1 VRLKVNGRYRDDIK
15 PQVFLDDTTRDRT
28 TVLLREADA
37 AYISP
42 ESGIQNAK
50 PEFDFLKL
58 GAVLPK
64 YADYFYF
71 CDLMKGQNI
80 SNITKK
86 FNVDLARSYYQS
98 IEPGMPVQV
107 NGTQYVI
114 YWFDISSITEKAYRA
129 EAEMTVSNDYRV
141 ESTLIYTT
149 NTTGGHDPEGSPHS
163 WYRATYWKTVA
174 QADGNIQDGSNVK
187 RITVSFGL
195 QVASVIYGVDADF
208 NYRGF
213 KVFGEFV
220 TNSNHYMFPDAVPGT
235 GYPEENISGQAPRMG
250 NRWSVQDKAY
260 YLVADK
266 QWKLF
271 GFSGEI
277 FKMGKFYLPYLDYF
291 YTSTG
296 VNVRNMT
303 IRFPFVEDN
312 DDNDQYP
319 DTMIRERTTGY
330 NVRGAEDPDGVFP
343 GNDTDNDGIVDNN
356 KNNNT
361 IPDYD
366 EPFLMFDVDPDQFV
380 FGNDFNNNGIPDF
393 REDDMKMDTP
403 YELDR
408 QGHHLNFRYS
418 PVDNINFFVGS
429 FRTRGVGSDNRT
441 NDDYFKF
448 NVNYDVF
455 DIGKVYAEYRR
466 ERIQDDIRDAY
477 IQVSTSMKDDYML
490 PGITSTTNRFT
501 RELFYDELEYQNS
514 DVDRLFID
522 SRIRAV
528 PSITLENH
536 VKLERNSQ
544 REGTMY
550 SNVYQ
555 PSQDINTMA
564 MVNKIVYTK
573 SWGNW
578 QFSPGIKFRFYKKDR
593 SEAVRANEFYMYR
606 IPLFMFKYVISPRTD
621 VMFGMQGIPGL
632 EFQYKD
638 YIMNMNDFNQK
649 TYTLQLQNR
658 TQYFGYQIWAATGI
672 RYDEKKFDKIFRS
685 FEDYKSSTT
694 FVKIFLGY

>member
-1 VRLKVNGRYRDDIK
+1 
-15 PQVFLDDTTRDRT
+15 
-28 TVLLREADA
+28 
-37 AYISP
+37 
-42 ESGIQNAK
+42 
-50 PEFDFLKL
+50 
-58 GAVLPK
+58 
-64 YADYFYF
+64 
-71 CDLMKGQNI
+71 
-80 SNITKK
+80 
-86 FNVDLARSYYQS
+86 
-98 IEPGMPVQV
+98 
-107 NGTQYVI
+107 
-114 YWFDISSITEKAYRA
+114 
-129 EAEMTVSNDYRV
+129 
-141 ESTLIYTT
+141 
-149 NTTGGHDPEGSPHS
+149 
-163 WYRATYWKTVA
+163 
-174 QADGNIQDGSNVK
+174 
-187 RITVSFGL
+187 
-195 QVASVIYGVDADF
+195 
-208 NYRGF
+208 
-213 KVFGEFV
+213 
-220 TNSNHYMFPDAVPGT
+220 
-235 GYPEENISGQAPRMG
+235 
-250 NRWSVQDKAY
+250 
-260 YLVADK
+260 
-266 QWKLF
+266 
-271 GFSGEI
+271 
-277 FKMGKFYLPYLDYF
+277 
-291 YTSTG
+291 
-296 VNVRNMT
+296 
-303 IRFPFVEDN
+303 
-312 DDNDQYP
+312 
-319 DTMIRERTTGY
+319 
-330 NVRGAEDPDGVFP
+330 
-343 GNDTDNDGIVDNN
+343 
-356 KNNNT
+356 
-361 IPDYD
+361 
-366 EPFLMFDVDPDQFV
+366 
-380 FGNDFNNNGIPDF
+380 
-393 REDDMKMDTP
+393 
-403 YELDR
+403 
-408 QGHHLNFRYS
+408 
-418 PVDNINFFVGS
+418 VGS

-550 SNVYQ
+550 NNVYQ